1 MARPFI
7 MLKNVNG
14 IEYAYLYK
22 DVKDEDGMHKAEIV
36 RYLGRLD
43 LLLEALNSV
52 LIKRNKRPL
61 PRRKKRIKEN
71 KV

>member
-22 DVKDEDGMHKAEIV
+22 DVKTEDGRHQAELV

-43 LLLEALNSV
+43 ILLEALNSV
-52 LIKRNKRPL
+52 LIRRGRGPL
-61 PRRKKRIKEN
+61 PGISKREKRS
-71 KV
+71 K

>member
-22 DVKDEDGMHKAEIV
+22 DVKKEDGSHQAKLV

-43 LLLEALNSV
+43 VLLEALNSV
-52 LIKRNKRPL
+52 LKKRDKRPL
-61 PRRKKRIKEN
+61 PSRNKKRKG
-71 KV
+71 KR

>member
-7 MLKNVNG
+7 MVKTING

-22 DVKDEDGMHKAEIV
+22 DVKEKDGMHKAKMV

-43 LLLEALNSV
+43 ILVEALNSV
-52 LIKRNKRPL
+52 LIKRGKRPL
-61 PRRKKRIKEN
+61 PRRSIRK
-71 KV
+71 

>member
-22 DVKDEDGMHKAEIV
+22 DVKNEDGRHQAELV

-43 LLLEALNSV
+43 ILIEALDSV
-52 LIKRNKRPL
+52 LLKRGKRPL
-61 PRRKKRIKEN
+61 PQYMKRKSKK
-71 KV
+71 

>member
-22 DVKDEDGMHKAEIV
+22 DVKNEDGRHQAELV

-43 LLLEALNSV
+43 ILLEALNSV
-52 LIKRNKRPL
+52 LIRRGKGPL
-61 PRRKKRIKEN
+61 PRISKREKRS
-71 KV
+71 K